1 MTGRPHRLV
10 LLRHAKAEPH
20 GGVADALRPL
30 AVHGRRQC
38 TEVGTRLLTSGL
50 LPEVVL
56 VSAAV
61 RTRQTWELVRSAMGD
76 APDPEVLVTDD
87 LYGAGPRDV
96 LALLHGLDAR
106 VGSVLVVGHEPAMS
120 TLAVLLADPTPPVG
134 ELATLHHGL
143 PTAGYAV
150 LAPQD
155 WAGLDR
161 AGARLLEV
169 GRPAV

>member
-1 MTGRPHRLV
+1 MTGVQRRLV

-20 GGVADALRPL
+20 GGVADELRPL
-30 AVHGRRQC
+30 AVLGRRQSGD
-38 TEVGTRLLTSGL
+38 VGVRLATSGL
-50 LPEVVL
+50 VPEVVL
-56 VSAAV
+56 VSSAV
-61 RTRQTWELVRSAMGD
+61 RTRQTWELVRAALGD
-76 APDPEVLVTDD
+76 APAPEVLVTDD
-87 LYGAGPRDV
+87 LYEAGPRDV
-96 LALLHGLDAR
+96 LALLHGVDER
-106 VGSVLVVGHEPAMS
+106 VASVLVVGHEPTMS

-150 LAPQD
+150 LAPQA

-169 GRPAV
+169 ARPAL